1 MELIALLPP
10 PHPQDHLFFPY
21 FCRCGIRHPYKSTD
35 RKDVCVCVCVCTCCG
50 TPSRRRVATAND
62 ASLESRNRRT
72 GVVCSSIYITSRQ
85 LLYDH
90 HHHHQHHCSEEL
102 TPLCI
107 IATHTHTH
115 AGHEGLLLSTA
126 GRCCALSPAWKTG
139 GVGLTNIRP
148 SSHPIL

>member
-35 RKDVCVCVCVCTCCG
+35 RKDVCVCVYVCTCCG

-90 HHHHQHHCSEEL
+90 HHHQHHCSEEL

-107 IATHTHTH
+107 IATHTRDMRNCFFLP
-115 AGHEGLLLSTA
+115 EGRYS
-126 GRCCALSPAWKTG
+126 ALSPAWKTG
-139 GVGLTNIRP
+139 GVGLTNKRP